1 MRQPMSRA
9 DRAKQFMPFAA
20 LKGYEEAVKE
30 SEKRKKEKIILAE
43 DRKEELDFKLRQLE
57 YGDVVTIS
65 YFDSG
70 EYRKVRDRFIK
81 ADDLKKKIVVG
92 KKEIDIENIT
102 EIE

>member
-43 DRKEELDFKLRQLE
+43 DRKEELDFKLRQLK
-57 YGDVVTIS
+57 YGDEVTIF

-92 KKEIDIENIT
+92 KKEIDIENIM

>member
-43 DRKEELDFKLRQLE
+43 DRKEELDFKLRQLKC
-57 YGDVVTIS
+57 GDEVTIF

-92 KKEIDIENIT
+92 KKEIYIENIM